1 MAVKLIVLQGANAG
15 KEIKIP
21 KEQFVIGR
29 GEDCHLRPKSD
40 AISRRHCIVIVNQSQ
55 VVLRDL
61 GSKNGTYVN
70 GDRVEGDRV
79 LKGGD
84 HLKVGPLEFQVM
96 IDVGLGNGEKRS
108 RVTNVKEAAARTFD
122 SSVVDEDVSAWLDE
136 LDSIDKIRKAADP
149 DTRQFKLEE
158 TERVTLEESD
168 TKELPVN
175 KDLTQTVA
183 TDSKAAKIKPPEK
196 KPPGKLPPRQEA
208 ETANSRDAAAEML
221 KKFFNRR

>member
-1 MAVKLIVLQGANAG
+1 MAVKLVVTQGANAG
-15 KEIKIP
+15 KEIKIA

-40 AISRRHCIVIVNQSQ
+40 AISRKHCIIVINPSQ

-70 GDRVEGDRV
+70 DERVEGERV
-79 LKGGD
+79 LKSGD
-84 HLKVGPLEFQVM
+84 NLKIGPLDFQIM

-108 RVTNVKEAAARTFD
+108 RVANVKEAAARTFD
-122 SSVVDEDVSAWLDE
+122 SSVVDEDVSAWLGE
-136 LDSIDKIRKAADP
+136 LDEIDRVRKSADP

-158 TERVTLEESD
+158 TERVTLEETSA
-168 TKELPVN
+168 KELTG
-175 KDLTQTVA
+175 KDLNQTVE
-183 TDSKAAKIKPPEK
+183 TDSKAAKFKVPDK
-196 KPPGKLPPRQEA
+196 KPPGKLPPRAEA